1 MLQAA
6 GAAIGLKALDALD
19 GLAIAQKP
27 PAFPRGSII
36 RTILADVNPD
46 AIGATLFH
54 EHLSLQD
61 HNAYVPPRPAPAQLH
76 YTENVDLVT
85 GEIKAARA
93 DGLTCIVDAGHVD
106 MGRNLESLR
115 QIARG
120 SGVHVVASGGY
131 YLDRAYPPAIAT
143 SSEEEIAEDL
153 VQQAARDRFGAFG
166 EIGTSDSLTVNER
179 RVFRAVG
186 KAQVRTGLPVFTHN
200 AVYKAEAHN
209 DAMKAA
215 MLQLDIL
222 ESAGVNPQ
230 RVAIGHLCCH
240 DDPKAEIP
248 IAIAKRGAFVGF
260 DRVVSGVMILP
271 DEKRLQMALALL
283 EAGHADKLLLSSDF
297 SFERELK
304 KSGAAGYAETL
315 VVFVPKLRAAG
326 VSDAVIRQVTVDN
339 PRRLLAFVPKRS

>member
-1 MLQAA
+1 MSQTKRRSPSRRDVLQIA
-6 GAAIGLKALDALD
+6 GAALGLRALHAFD
-19 GLAIAQKP
+19 GAVFAQKP

-115 QIARG
+115 QIAKG

-143 SSEEEIAEDL
+143 SSEEEIANDL

-179 RVFRAVG
+179 KVFRAVG
-186 KAQVRTGLPVFTHN
+186 KAQVRTGLPCSPTT
-200 AVYKAEAHN
+200 
-209 DAMKAA
+209 
-215 MLQLDIL
+215 
-222 ESAGVNPQ
+222 PCT
-230 RVAIGHLCCH
+230 R
-240 DDPKAEIP
+240 
-248 IAIAKRGAFVGF
+248 
-260 DRVVSGVMILP
+260 
-271 DEKRLQMALALL
+271 
-283 EAGHADKLLLSSDF
+283 
-297 SFERELK
+297 
-304 KSGAAGYAETL
+304 
-315 VVFVPKLRAAG
+315 
-326 VSDAVIRQVTVDN
+326 
-339 PRRLLAFVPKRS
+339 PRRTTTP